1 VPPSFA
7 FPDLKE
13 TATTAGERNEDDG
26 ADETQTYSR
35 RHDAKN
41 EMDSV
46 NDEERIA
53 RSDAFGSHHG
63 ALEDFMV
70 KARLT
75 LAFAV
80 RPAGSRDAV
89 GA

>member
-1 VPPSFA
+1 
-7 FPDLKE
+7 
-13 TATTAGERNEDDG
+13 
-26 ADETQTYSR
+26 
-35 RHDAKN
+35 
-41 EMDSV
+41 MDSV